1 MRQAQCPYH
10 SNLNPVS
17 KSMSKQKSLLNRKTI
32 LITLAAL
39 LVAGGAIFTL
49 LTLREKPVEVT
60 IEKVSVK
67 EVVHIVTATG
77 KIEPVLVVAISPDVS
92 GEILELPIQ
101 DGQSVKKG
109 DLLLK
114 IQPDLY
120 INQVEQSLAQ
130 LNSAKSQSLE
140 SRSKKIKSEDDF
152 RKAQLL
158 FKDKLIS
165 ETDYLASKT
174 NADAARAVYQ
184 ASLHLIEQN
193 KSLLDQNQDR
203 LKKTVVRAPISGSII
218 VLNNKLGERV
228 VGTGQFPGTE
238 VLRLAN
244 LDSMQ
249 VKVEVNENDIINVK
263 PGNPVSIK
271 VDAFGDRIFQGVV
284 HEISNSAIS
293 KATGTQ
299 EEVTNFSVK
308 IHILNHDRLLKPGMS
323 ATADIESQRVKNA
336 LVVPIQSVTIRSTTK
351 TPESESPDKS
361 VTIAAKPKAPDSQQ
375 GVFVIKS
382 GKASFRPVK
391 TGTTDNTHIIVTEG
405 LTKGEEVVSGSYTAI
420 TSQLK
425 EGSIV
430 KQQQR

>member
-1 MRQAQCPYH
+1 
-10 SNLNPVS
+10 
-17 KSMSKQKSLLNRKTI
+17 MSKQKSLLNRKTI
-32 LITLAAL
+32 LITIALL
-39 LVAGGAIFTL
+39 LVAGGALFAFL
-49 LTLREKPVEVT
+49 SLREKPVEVT
-60 IEKVSVK
+60 TEHVSIK
-67 EVVHIVTATG
+67 EVIHIVTATG
-77 KIEPVLVVAISPDVS
+77 KIEPEVVVAISPDVS
-92 GEILELPIQ
+92 GEIIELPIK
-101 DGQSVKKG
+101 DGQNVKQG

-114 IQPDLY
+114 IQPDIY

-130 LNSAKSQSLE
+130 LNSAKSQSLD
-140 SRSKKIKSEDDF
+140 SRARKLKAEDDF
-152 RKAQLL
+152 RKASTLY
-158 FKDKLIS
+158 KEKLIS
-165 ETDYLASKT
+165 ESDYISAKT
-174 NADAARAVYQ
+174 NEETARAVYQ
-184 ASLHLIEQN
+184 SSRHTIEQN

-203 LKKTVVRAPISGSII
+203 LKKTVVSAPISGSII

-249 VKVEVNENDIINVK
+249 VKVEVNENDIVNVK

-271 VDAFGDRIFQGVV
+271 VDAFGDRIFKGVV

-293 KATGTQ
+293 KAAGTQ

-308 IHILNHDRLLKPGMS
+308 IHIFNHDRLLKPGMS

-336 LVVPIQSVTIRSTTK
+336 LVVPIQSVTIRGSSLPQEIEKPENNTATT
-351 TPESESPDKS
+351 
-361 VTIAAKPKAPDSQQ
+361 VAAKHKIPDSQQ

-425 EGSIV
+425 EGCLV
-430 KQQQR
+430 KKQQR